1 MVDFSTLLRKPAGEA
16 KKPPALPI
24 GDYPGVIKSYELGDQ
39 NKNKTP
45 YVRFHVSLLGW
56 ADSIPESERQADLD
70 LSKRQMR
77 RDYFLTEDAL
87 WRLDELLRG
96 IGVKM
101 EGRSYEETLPD
112 AVGAKVVAEVKQY
125 FVTDKNTGQQTG
137 DIGNQIGLLKAS

>member
-45 YVRFHVSLLGW
+45 YVRFHVGLLGW

-87 WRLDELLRG
+87 WRLDEFLRS
-96 IGVKM
+96 IGVKL
-101 EGRSYEETLPD
+101 EGRSYEEALPD
-112 AVGAKVVAEVKQY
+112 AIGASILAEVQQY
-125 FVTDKNTGQQTG
+125 INQTNSEV
-137 DIGNQIGLLKAS
+137 GNQIGLLKAA